1 MWDLLENRH
10 LFDAIDPEN
19 GEMSATHYVAEMVA
33 YLGLPPREYIHR
45 SETTAKVFDKHGE
58 FFLLPCPTPKK
69 NPPHLLMGRFAAEK
83 SLISGQWKN
92 AGGVA
97 IPSLSLESSITTAFD
112 GERKRL
118 FLDFIKSMLQWLP
131 EKRKTA
137 SELLRDPWLNAKC
150 IVE

>member
-10 LFDAIDPEN
+10 LFDAVDPEN

-33 YLGLPPREYIHR
+33 YLGLPPPEYIHR

-58 FFLLPCPTPKK
+58 FFYFLIPLSLQRTYSFF
-69 NPPHLLMGRFAAEK
+69 LDDLRLK

-97 IPSLSLESSITTAFD
+97 IPSLSLDSSITTAFD

-118 FLDFIKSMLQWLP
+118 FLEFIKSMLQWLP

>member
-1 MWDLLENRH
+1 MVSSFYFLIPLSLQRIYSVFLDDLRL
-10 LFDAIDPEN
+10 
-19 GEMSATHYVAEMVA
+19 
-33 YLGLPPREYIHR
+33 
-45 SETTAKVFDKHGE
+45 
-58 FFLLPCPTPKK
+58 
-69 NPPHLLMGRFAAEK
+69 K

-97 IPSLSLESSITTAFD
+97 IPSLSLDSSITTAFD
-112 GERKRL
+112 AERKRL
-118 FLDFIKSMLQWLP
+118 FLEFIKSMLQWLP

>member
-10 LFDAIDPEN
+10 LFDAIDPET
-19 GEMSATHYVAEMVA
+19 GEMSATHCVAEMVA
-33 YLGLPPREYIHR
+33 LLGLPPREYIHR

-58 FFLLPCPTPKK
+58 FFYFLNLLQKTP
-69 NPPHLLMGRFAAEK
+69 HISFWEDLRLK
-83 SLISGQWKN
+83 SIISGQWKN

-118 FLDFIKSMLQWLP
+118 FLEFIKSMLQWLP

-150 IVE
+150 IIE

>member
-10 LFDAIDPEN
+10 LFDAVDPEN
-19 GEMSATHYVAEMVA
+19 GEMSATHYVAEMVP

-58 FFLLPCPTPKK
+58 FFFTSSTYSKK
-69 NPPHLLMGRFAAEK
+69 PPHISLWEDLLLK
-83 SLISGQWKN
+83 SFISGQWKN

-118 FLDFIKSMLQWLP
+118 FLEFIKSMLQWLP

>member
-10 LFDAIDPEN
+10 LFEAVDPEN

-58 FFLLPCPTPKK
+58 FFLPPEPTPKDS
-69 NPPHLLMGRFAAEK
+69 PSLSGEDLRLK
-83 SLISGQWKN
+83 SLLSGQWKN

-97 IPSLSLESSITTAFD
+97 IPSLSLENSITTAFD

-118 FLDFIKSMLQWLP
+118 FLEFIKSMLQWLP

>member
-10 LFDAIDPEN
+10 LFDAIHPEN

-58 FFLLPCPTPKK
+58 FFYFLNLLQKK
-69 NPPHLLMGRFAAEK
+69 PPSSLSGEDLLLK
-83 SLISGQWKN
+83 SIISGQWKN

-118 FLDFIKSMLQWLP
+118 FLEFIKSMLQWLP

>member
-1 MWDLLENRH
+1 MVSSFYFLNLLQ
-10 LFDAIDPEN
+10 
-19 GEMSATHYVAEMVA
+19 
-33 YLGLPPREYIHR
+33 
-45 SETTAKVFDKHGE
+45 
-58 FFLLPCPTPKK
+58 K
-69 NPPHLLMGRFAAEK
+69 NPPISFWEDLRLK

-92 AGGVA
+92 AGGVT

-118 FLDFIKSMLQWLP
+118 FLEFIKSMLQWLP

>member
-10 LFDAIDPEN
+10 LFDAVDPEN
-19 GEMSATHYVAEMVA
+19 GEMTATHHVAEMVA
-33 YLGLPPREYIHR
+33 YLGLPPSEYIHR

-58 FFLLPCPTPKK
+58 FFYFLNLLQK
-69 NPPHLLMGRFAAEK
+69 NPISFWEDLRLK

-118 FLDFIKSMLQWLP
+118 FLEFIKSMLQWLP
-131 EKRKTA
+131 EKRKTP
-137 SELLRDPWLNAKC
+137 SELLQDPWLNAKC

>member
-1 MWDLLENRH
+1 MVSSSTSLSHSPSKEHTLFLDDLRL
-10 LFDAIDPEN
+10 
-19 GEMSATHYVAEMVA
+19 
-33 YLGLPPREYIHR
+33 
-45 SETTAKVFDKHGE
+45 
-58 FFLLPCPTPKK
+58 
-69 NPPHLLMGRFAAEK
+69 K
-83 SLISGQWKN
+83 SLLSGQWKN

-118 FLDFIKSMLQWLP
+118 FLEFIKSMLQWLP

>member
-10 LFDAIDPEN
+10 LFDAVDPEN

-58 FFLLPCPTPKK
+58 FFYFLNLLQK
-69 NPPHLLMGRFAAEK
+69 NPPSSLSGEDLLLK
-83 SLISGQWKN
+83 SIISGQWKN

-118 FLDFIKSMLQWLP
+118 FLEFIRSMLQWLP

-137 SELLRDPWLNAKC
+137 SELLQDPWLNAKC

>member
-1 MWDLLENRH
+1 
-10 LFDAIDPEN
+10 
-19 GEMSATHYVAEMVA
+19 MVSSSTS
-33 YLGLPPREYIHR
+33 LSHSPSKEHTL
-45 SETTAKVFDKHGE
+45 
-58 FFLLPCPTPKK
+58 FFLDDLR
-69 NPPHLLMGRFAAEK
+69 LK

-118 FLDFIKSMLQWLP
+118 FLEFIKSMLQWLP
-131 EKRKTA
+131 EKRRTA
-137 SELLRDPWLNAKC
+137 SELLQDPWLNAKC